1 MRDILSTH
9 DTINDVL
16 VHLFYEILDLQE
28 KAVITEEY
36 SDITNNDM
44 HIIEQIGIEDEKT
57 MSTVAKQLGITA
69 GSLTT
74 SMNGLVKKGY
84 VLRERSEVDR
94 RVVYIRLT
102 EKGKKAF
109 WHHAKFHQRMV
120 QEVMEHLTDEELPI
134 LVKTLDKLTTFFRGF
149 R

>member
-1 MRDILSTH
+1 MSTH

>member
-1 MRDILSTH
+1 MSTH

-28 KAVITEEY
+28 KAVITEEF

-44 HIIEQIGIEDEKT
+44 HIIEQIGMEGEKT
-57 MSTVAKQLGITA
+57 MSAIAKQLRITA

-84 VLRERSEVDR
+84 VLRERSEEDR

-102 EKGKKAF
+102 DKGKAAF
-109 WHHAKFHQRMV
+109 CHHAKFHQRMV
-120 QEVMEHLTDEELPI
+120 SEVMSHLSDEELPI
-134 LVKTLDKLTTFFRGF
+134 LVKTLDKLSEFFRGY